1 MYNKSHESIH
11 IIPFINLRTHYLK
24 EGITLNDLLTGL
36 SLNLWSSLSL
46 GGGFYVEAIVL
57 IALAVVVFFIFK
69 QISAKQERKA
79 KELEQ
84 RILAETRRQLENI
97 DEQK

>member
-1 MYNKSHESIH
+1 M
-11 IIPFINLRTHYLK
+11 
-24 EGITLNDLLTGL
+24 NDLFASL

-46 GGGFYVEAIVL
+46 GGGFYIEAIVL
-57 IALAVVVFFIFK
+57 IALAVLVFFIFK
-69 QISAKQERKA
+69 QISVKQERKA

-97 DEQK
+97 DEPK

>member
-1 MYNKSHESIH
+1 M
-11 IIPFINLRTHYLK
+11 
-24 EGITLNDLLTGL
+24 NDLLTGL

-46 GGGFYVEAIVL
+46 GGGFYVVAIVL

-69 QISAKQERKA
+69 LISAKQERKA

>member
-1 MYNKSHESIH
+1 MNH
-11 IIPFINLRTHYLK
+11 
-24 EGITLNDLLTGL
+24 LLSSL

-46 GGGFYVEAIVL
+46 GRGFYVEAIVL
-57 IALAVVVFFIFK
+57 IVLAIIVFFIFK
-69 QISAKQERKA
+69 QISVKQERKA

-97 DEQK
+97 DEPK

>member
-1 MYNKSHESIH
+1 MNH
-11 IIPFINLRTHYLK
+11 
-24 EGITLNDLLTGL
+24 LLSGL

-57 IALAVVVFFIFK
+57 IFLAIAVFFIFK
-69 QISAKQERKA
+69 QISKKQERKA

-84 RILAETRRQLENI
+84 RILTETRRQLENI
-97 DEQK
+97 DEPK

>member
-69 QISAKQERKA
+69 QISVKQERKA

>member
-1 MYNKSHESIH
+1 M
-11 IIPFINLRTHYLK
+11 
-24 EGITLNDLLTGL
+24 NDLLTGL

-57 IALAVVVFFIFK
+57 IVLAVVVFFIFK
-69 QISAKQERKA
+69 QISVKQERKA

>member
-1 MYNKSHESIH
+1 M
-11 IIPFINLRTHYLK
+11 
-24 EGITLNDLLTGL
+24 NDLLTGL

-69 QISAKQERKA
+69 QISVKQERKA

>member
-1 MYNKSHESIH
+1 M
-11 IIPFINLRTHYLK
+11 
-24 EGITLNDLLTGL
+24 NDLLAGL
-36 SLNLWSSLSL
+36 SLNIWSSLSL

-57 IALAVVVFFIFK
+57 IVLALVVFFIFK

>member
-1 MYNKSHESIH
+1 M
-11 IIPFINLRTHYLK
+11 
-24 EGITLNDLLTGL
+24 NDLFASL

-57 IALAVVVFFIFK
+57 IALAVLVFFIFK
-69 QISAKQERKA
+69 QISVKQERKA

-97 DEQK
+97 DEPK

>member
-1 MYNKSHESIH
+1 MNH
-11 IIPFINLRTHYLK
+11 
-24 EGITLNDLLTGL
+24 LLSAL

-57 IALAVVVFFIFK
+57 IVLAVAVFFIFK
-69 QISAKQERKA
+69 QISKKQERKA

-84 RILAETRRQLENI
+84 RFLAETRRQLENI
-97 DEQK
+97 DDVK

>member
-1 MYNKSHESIH
+1 M
-11 IIPFINLRTHYLK
+11 
-24 EGITLNDLLTGL
+24 NDLFVSL

-57 IALAVVVFFIFK
+57 IVLAIAVFFIFK
-69 QISAKQERKA
+69 QISKKQERKA

-84 RILAETRRQLENI
+84 RILTENRRQLENI
-97 DEQK
+97 DEPK

>member
-1 MYNKSHESIH
+1 MNH
-11 IIPFINLRTHYLK
+11 
-24 EGITLNDLLTGL
+24 LLSTL

-57 IALAVVVFFIFK
+57 IVLAVAVFFIFK
-69 QISAKQERKA
+69 QISKKQERKA

-84 RILAETRRQLENI
+84 RFLAETRRQLENI
-97 DEQK
+97 DDVK

>member
-1 MYNKSHESIH
+1 M
-11 IIPFINLRTHYLK
+11 
-24 EGITLNDLLTGL
+24 NDLLTGL

-57 IALAVVVFFIFK
+57 IALAVVVFLIFK
-69 QISAKQERKA
+69 QISVKQERKA

>member
-1 MYNKSHESIH
+1 MY
-11 IIPFINLRTHYLK
+11 LLLK
-24 EGITLNDLLTGL
+24 EGISLNDLFASL

-57 IALAVVVFFIFK
+57 IALAILVFFIFK
-69 QISAKQERKA
+69 QISVKQERKA

-97 DEQK
+97 DEPK

>member
-1 MYNKSHESIH
+1 MNH
-11 IIPFINLRTHYLK
+11 
-24 EGITLNDLLTGL
+24 LLSGL

-57 IALAVVVFFIFK
+57 IVLAIAVFFIFK
-69 QISAKQERKA
+69 QISKKQERKA

-97 DEQK
+97 DEPK

>member
-1 MYNKSHESIH
+1 M
-11 IIPFINLRTHYLK
+11 
-24 EGITLNDLLTGL
+24 NDLFASL

-57 IALAVVVFFIFK
+57 IALAILVFFIFK
-69 QISAKQERKA
+69 QISVKQERKA

-84 RILAETRRQLENI
+84 RVLAETRRQLENI
-97 DEQK
+97 DESK

>member
-1 MYNKSHESIH
+1 M
-11 IIPFINLRTHYLK
+11 
-24 EGITLNDLLTGL
+24 NDLLTGL

-57 IALAVVVFFIFK
+57 IALAVAVFFIFK
-69 QISAKQERKA
+69 QISAKQELKA

-84 RILAETRRQLENI
+84 RILGETRRQLENI
-97 DEQK
+97 DESK

>member
-1 MYNKSHESIH
+1 M
-11 IIPFINLRTHYLK
+11 
-24 EGITLNDLLTGL
+24 NDLLTGL

-46 GGGFYVEAIVL
+46 GGGFYVEAIIL

-69 QISAKQERKA
+69 QISVKQERKA

-84 RILAETRRQLENI
+84 RILTETRRQLENI
-97 DEQK
+97 DEPK